1 LLVVTYVLTFNIVYI
16 YIANNHLDFQ
26 WNIIKQFDGL
36 SLFFFAIIS
45 LIPAFIFPLS
55 PKKPSQ
61 LLLWLLY
68 LVVFIPSCFVPLYS
82 GFLDEVTLL
91 TNILFLL
98 IAVVLPIL
106 ILNTFPYRLKLP
118 ITRFSSV
125 FLMRILF
132 IFIFISIVI
141 IFLKFNKYLGLVSW
155 HQLYA
160 KRTMMY
166 KVLKIDKGGTI
177 FSHLIMWSS
186 KCFLPFLLL
195 YGISMKSKIYSIFA
209 IISFL
214 LLFALSPHKDILATL
229 FITPVVYFWLQ
240 KTTPTKRIQYF
251 IIFFITLLIISTL
264 IAAIFGTRLPTQLI
278 VDRLFV
284 TPGYLT
290 GSYMAF
296 FARHPITYLSDL
308 PLFGLFF
315 NYPYAHTVPFEVG
328 YFINHVYFN
337 ANANLWASAFA
348 ELGNLGMI
356 CASIFLTIY
365 LWLYDSVAN
374 KWNNA
379 LPDTLIVLFAIDLF
393 SNIPL
398 QTALFSGGLL
408 LYLVLL
414 WILAPK
420 NNMHSND
427 VDKQK

>member
-1 LLVVTYVLTFNIVYI
+1 
-16 YIANNHLDFQ
+16 
-26 WNIIKQFDGL
+26 
-36 SLFFFAIIS
+36 
-45 LIPAFIFPLS
+45 
-55 PKKPSQ
+55 
-61 LLLWLLY
+61 
-68 LVVFIPSCFVPLYS
+68 
-82 GFLDEVTLL
+82 
-91 TNILFLL
+91 
-98 IAVVLPIL
+98 
-106 ILNTFPYRLKLP
+106 
-118 ITRFSSV
+118 
-125 FLMRILF
+125 
-132 IFIFISIVI
+132 
-141 IFLKFNKYLGLVSW
+141 
-155 HQLYA
+155 
-160 KRTMMY
+160 MMY